1 MVETP
6 RTETSTVAGGYN
18 FRKVVPL
25 YYKIIKP
32 IFIGT
37 A

>member
-1 MVETP
+1 MVETQ
-6 RTETSTVAGGYN
+6 RTETSTVVSGFN